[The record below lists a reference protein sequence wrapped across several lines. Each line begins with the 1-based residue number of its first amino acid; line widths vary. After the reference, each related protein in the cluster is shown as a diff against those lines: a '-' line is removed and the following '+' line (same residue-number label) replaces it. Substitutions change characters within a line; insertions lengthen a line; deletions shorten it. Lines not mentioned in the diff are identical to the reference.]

1 MSKFYRINQFIKSPE
16 VRVIDQE
23 GKQIGVMETKNALAK
38 AQEAQLDLV
47 EVAASAKPPVV
58 KIIDFTKFKY
68 QETKKEK
75 AGQKSQADTKEV
87 RFSPFMEKNDVT
99 TRTNKVIDFLK
110 TGNRVKLVVK
120 FSGREMSRQEF
131 GQQLMAGVLENL
143 TEYASI
149 VEAPKQVGK
158 LLIAQVKPKK

>member
-1 MSKFYRINQFIKSPE
+1 LSKFYRINQFIKSPE
-16 VRVIDQE
+16 LRVIDQD
-23 GKQIGVMETKNALAK
+23 GKQIGVMKTEEALTK

-47 EVAASAKPPVV
+47 EVAASAKPPVA

-75 AGQKSQADTKEV
+75 AGQKSQTETKEV
-87 RFSPFMEKNDVT
+87 RFSPFMEENDVT
-99 TRTNKVIDFLK
+99 TRVNKVNDFLK

-120 FSGREMSRQEF
+120 FSGREMGHQEF
-131 GQQLMAGVLENL
+131 GHQLISGVLNRLAE
-143 TEYASI
+143 TATV
-149 VEAPKQVGK
+149 VEAPKQMGR

>member
-1 MSKFYRINQFIKSPE
+1 LSKFYRINQFIKSPE
-16 VRVIDQE
+16 LRVIDQD
-23 GKQIGVMETKNALAK
+23 GKQIGVMKTEEALAK

-47 EVAASAKPPVV
+47 EVATSANPPVA

-87 RFSPFMEKNDVT
+87 RFSPFMEENDIA
-99 TRTNKVIDFLK
+99 TRTNKVLEFLK

-120 FSGREMSRQEF
+120 FSGREMSHQEF
-131 GQQLMAGVLENL
+131 GQRLITDVLTRL
-143 TEYASI
+143 ADKATV
-149 VEAPKQVGK
+149 VETPKQMGK